1 MYRISYLSS
10 SQDFWLRLDLDEQ
23 LSFDVHIDS
32 LCKKI
37 SKRIGILNRIK
48 AYLPRTEFILYDNSL
63 IKPLILYCSV
73 TWTSCCSHDNLYF
86 FKLVQSFFAVF
97 LKTTVANILSP
108 DFHGQGTR
116 ELEYPKLETSYTS
129 AFDIFFVCSS
139 LSATFEWILLKET
152 RILCK

>member
-1 MYRISYLSS
+1 MINNFGTRMRKF

-48 AYLPRTEFILYDNSL
+48 AYLPRTERILYDNSL

-73 TWTSCCSHDNLYF
+73 TRTSCCSHDNIYLRY
-86 FKLVQSFFAVF
+86 LSNRNAVF
-97 LKTTVANILSP
+97 ESFLTPNNAMALWIYL
-108 DFHGQGTR
+108 
-116 ELEYPKLETSYTS
+116 
-129 AFDIFFVCSS
+129 IFKDGCHITSS
-139 LSATFEWILLKET
+139 LTSKDA
-152 RILCK
+152 